1 MVRTV
6 HYTVTGEQKI
16 HCAGC
21 EERIRN
27 GLRRL
32 SGILDVQASA
42 NTQEVV
48 VSFDP
53 ARVTPDQVRAKLEWL
68 GYRVQ
73 PGPDR
78 RGAEPL
84 DAIGVACPSG
94 AAAERSTL

>member
-1 MVRTV
+1 MTQTV

-21 EERIRN
+21 EERIRHA
-27 GLRRL
+27 LRRL
-32 SGILDVQASA
+32 SGGKDVQASA
-42 NTQEVV
+42 ETQQVV

-73 PGPDR
+73 PGPDW

-84 DAIGVACPSG
+84 HAFGEVSTSG
-94 AAAERSTL
+94 AAAERSTP